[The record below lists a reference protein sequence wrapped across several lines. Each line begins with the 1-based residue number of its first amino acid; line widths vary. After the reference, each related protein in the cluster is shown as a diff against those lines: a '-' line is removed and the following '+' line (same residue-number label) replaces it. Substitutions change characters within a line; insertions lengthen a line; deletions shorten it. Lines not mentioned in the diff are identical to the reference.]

1 VREERLYLGGVEVY
15 RKSLTSSG
23 VIKDERETVHL
34 SDDHRRVCMAETKTV
49 TNEHPIGS
57 PITYLRFQLD
67 NHLGTCAAEVEAN
80 GAVVSYEE
88 YHP

>member
-1 VREERLYLGGVEVY
+1 
-15 RKSLTSSG
+15 
-23 VIKDERETVHL
+23 
-34 SDDHRRVCMAETKTV
+34 MAETKTV